1 MSSKDCSNCP
11 LFDSEKDTSVHWCVK
26 LCSFSFINKQCLCIF
41 PFSPIFFVFLLY
53 VVIRRNENQLVLN
66 LRVALENQCLIVV
79 NVELYTEQKADD
91 NETEYIWTRKPS

>member
-1 MSSKDCSNCP
+1 
-11 LFDSEKDTSVHWCVK
+11 
-26 LCSFSFINKQCLCIF
+26 
-41 PFSPIFFVFLLY
+41 VFLLY